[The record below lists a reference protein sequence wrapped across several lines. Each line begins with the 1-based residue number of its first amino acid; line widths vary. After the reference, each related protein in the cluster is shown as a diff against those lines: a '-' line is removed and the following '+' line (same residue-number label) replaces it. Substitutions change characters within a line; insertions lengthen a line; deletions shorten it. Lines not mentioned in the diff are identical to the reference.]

1 MTNDKTEQ
9 TPEAKKPRRKP
20 PGVSGF
26 VAGGE
31 SNSQRAV
38 SQQGQKRT
46 FGTQGPAKPKP
57 QDEGFSREVTD
68 GDEFRNVPARLIRR
82 WDLKDR
88 TEAEMLDDPEYHDL
102 IREVGEEGIISPVTI
117 RPLSKPDEHGHLFE
131 GIVGFKRTSAAKWH
145 DIDVPAQIRNLTDLE
160 ALRVQRSENRG
171 KSDVSVWGL
180 GLHYA
185 DVVTKEVVKGTNSE
199 IATALGVDRTQ
210 FTTYMRIA
218 KDMPK
223 DISDSI
229 KLHHLGYNNLYE
241 MITLIGSK
249 TGSDR
254 DEVIDRI
261 VEHADEI
268 DNNPKKASKVIEK
281 IANSFNPQSKKPVTN
296 EGGVY
301 RSQKG
306 RTYSVKPGKGKVTF
320 TMHEGALEV
329 TSEEELTSVIN
340 QFLEKKGLTLEKVE
354 KK

>member
-1 MTNDKTEQ
+1 
-9 TPEAKKPRRKP
+9 
-20 PGVSGF
+20 
-26 VAGGE
+26 
-31 SNSQRAV
+31 
-38 SQQGQKRT
+38 
-46 FGTQGPAKPKP
+46 
-57 QDEGFSREVTD
+57 
-68 GDEFRNVPARLIRR
+68 
-82 WDLKDR
+82 
-88 TEAEMLDDPEYHDL
+88 
-102 IREVGEEGIISPVTI
+102 
-117 RPLSKPDEHGHLFE
+117 
-131 GIVGFKRTSAAKWH
+131 
-145 DIDVPAQIRNLTDLE
+145 
-160 ALRVQRSENRG
+160 
-171 KSDVSVWGL
+171 
-180 GLHYA
+180 
-185 DVVTKEVVKGTNSE
+185 
-199 IATALGVDRTQ
+199 
-210 FTTYMRIA
+210 MRIA

-281 IANSFNPQSKKPVTN
+281 IANSFNPQSKKPVTP

-329 TSEEELTSVIN
+329 ASEEELTSVIN